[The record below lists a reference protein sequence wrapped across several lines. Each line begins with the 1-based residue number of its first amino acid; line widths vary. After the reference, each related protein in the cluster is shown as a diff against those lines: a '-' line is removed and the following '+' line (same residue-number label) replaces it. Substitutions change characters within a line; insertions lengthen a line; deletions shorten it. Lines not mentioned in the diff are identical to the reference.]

1 MFIIDAWNIFDENLF
16 ITRKIIAI
24 NIKMKFKKNNWFI
37 KIENF
42 KEILDFIMQIT
53 NNYMYMYNYM
63 YALINM

>member
-53 NNYMYMYNYM
+53 NNYMYMM
-63 YALINM
+63 H